1 MFENTDFLRVN
12 AETSHFTKK
21 YIFTYNNYT
30 LICLLS
36 RAKSQFRHAEGQ
48 KLHSDQTLI
57 GDLLLLLLLLLL
69 LEFACKVVFAAFA
82 PALAEMG

>member
-48 KLHSDQTLI
+48 KLPSDQTLI
-57 GDLLLLLLLLLL
+57 GDLLLLLL